1 MKKTALFAGD
11 PQPFVMELPAYHLP
25 KLDNIVRYVWLK
37 SKGFVQKAGTII
49 FASMV
54 VIWFLSNFN
63 FRLEQVPE
71 EESMLK
77 GLGSLLAP
85 VFVPLGFGD
94 WRAVSAVLTGLIAK
108 ENCVATLQV
117 AFGNPPQARFD
128 QLLIAAYTPMA
139 AYAFLAFNL
148 LCAPCFAAIGAM
160 HKEYG
165 DASWT
170 WRAIGYQTF
179 LAYLVAMLIYQSSVL
194 ASGNYSIYN
203 VVLVLLGI
211 TLIVYGLFIKK
222 SKPQPLE
229 QAIEMRD
236 SEWSQR

>member
-1 MKKTALFAGD
+1 
-11 PQPFVMELPAYHLP
+11 
-25 KLDNIVRYVWLK
+25 
-37 SKGFVQKAGTII
+37 
-49 FASMV
+49 
-54 VIWFLSNFN
+54 
-63 FRLEQVPE
+63 
-71 EESMLK
+71 
-77 GLGSLLAP
+77 
-85 VFVPLGFGD
+85 
-94 WRAVSAVLTGLIAK
+94 
-108 ENCVATLQV
+108 
-117 AFGNPPQARFD
+117 
-128 QLLIAAYTPMA
+128 MA

-179 LAYLVAMLIYQSSVL
+179 LAYLAAMLIYQISVL
-194 ASGNYSIYN
+194 ASGDYSSYN
-203 VVLVLLGI
+203 VILVLLGI